1 MINILDVQPNKVS
14 RDLTQYPIAL
24 MGKTGAGK
32 TRTMKEILESFSE
45 GNKKPL
51 FLMFE
56 DRYAG
61 IPGIMAQR
69 IRSIPDLQMAV
80 QQLKNPKAKEIY
92 SCIVI
97 DTVQKF
103 ESMMISYTTRGKNV
117 QILDDIGQYG
127 KGTKYYRSNL
137 QVIEDIKSAGFTI
150 HYISQA
156 EETQDKD
163 QNIIYRLKTNDK
175 NTLKPV
181 TQDAYFIGF
190 LWNEEK
196 ENGEVEY
203 KLTFKKSEKV
213 PDLKD
218 TFGLPKVIKYQDL
231 KQEIEKAID
240 DMGEDFIT
248 DDRTI
253 NKEQEKVPFKE
264 VIDKASKLGKL
275 LYQNKRSA
283 EADAVLRNNIEI
295 DEEGN
300 VPSLKSLI
308 ENQRDVAEMIVIQLQ
323 ELVDKYELKLEE

>member
-150 HYISQA
+150 HYIAQA

-163 QNIIYRLKTNDK
+163 QNIMYRLKTNDK

-181 TQDAYFIGF
+181 TQDAYLIGF

-196 ENGEVEY
+196 DGNKEF
-203 KLTFKKSEKV
+203 KLTFKDSPSL

-218 TFGLPKVIKYQDL
+218 TFNLPKVIKYQDL

-253 NKEQEKVPFKE
+253 NKEQEQVPFKE